1 MGGVF
6 PSCPLAADGI
16 RNLPRPVETPLHTE
30 NAMKRYLHVVAAV
43 IFLLLLCDQWLAW
56 GGLGRAP
63 QVGPVVMEAADRDV
77 GLASVHVLVGQWLA
91 HGAGLD
97 ETAIDTATRRF
108 ADVIPDILTNP
119 DAALETATIRMPW
132 SVRLGY
138 YGAPIMLLVTLP
150 LWWRRPRSVHLVKVR
165 R

>member
-1 MGGVF
+1 
-6 PSCPLAADGI
+6 
-16 RNLPRPVETPLHTE
+16 
-30 NAMKRYLHVVAAV
+30 MKRYLHVVAAL
-43 IFLLLLCDQWLAW
+43 IFLLLLCDQWLVW

-63 QVGPVVMEAADRDV
+63 QVGPVVLEAADRDV
-77 GLASVHVLVGQWLA
+77 GLASVHVLLGQWLV

-97 ETAIDTATRRF
+97 ESAIDAATRRF
-108 ADVIPDILTNP
+108 DAVIPQILANP
-119 DAALETATIRMPW
+119 DAALETVTTRMPW

-138 YGAPIMLLVTLP
+138 HGAPIMLLVALL